1 MRDDPLLPVAWP
13 APRGVRT
20 FASTRRGGVSAP
32 PWDSLNLSTAT
43 GDRPAQVTENV
54 ARLVRA
60 AALPEPPR
68 WPRQVH
74 GTGVLEVHA
83 LDAPQTPTADAVYTT
98 SPRRVCSV
106 RTADCLPVLLCDRGA
121 TVVAATHAGWR
132 GLAAGVLE
140 ATVAVLPVPP
150 HELLAWLGPAI
161 GPNAYEVGEE
171 VREAFLAADPAAG
184 TAFHPS
190 AAGRWLADLYALAR
204 TRLAAA
210 GVVAVYGGGECTHG
224 DAARFFSY
232 RRDGVTGRMAC
243 GIWLSN

>member
-106 RTADCLPVLLCDRGA
+106 RTADCLPVLLCDRRPVDCRVGTGA
-121 TVVAATHAGWR
+121 IAAQIER
-132 GLAAGVLE
+132 QRVR
-140 ATVAVLPVPP
+140 P
-150 HELLAWLGPAI
+150 H
-161 GPNAYEVGEE
+161 
-171 VREAFLAADPAAG
+171 
-184 TAFHPS
+184 
-190 AAGRWLADLYALAR
+190 
-204 TRLAAA
+204 
-210 GVVAVYGGGECTHG
+210 
-224 DAARFFSY
+224 
-232 RRDGVTGRMAC
+232 
-243 GIWLSN
+243 